1 IRKVRSEVRD
11 SEFQDV
17 KFVLTGGERK
27 RLRKRSA
34 SDPISREPNCV
45 RSCLGIK
52 RLKLTRNTFALET
65 SVRLYVQAAPNDS
78 NPAGCYPGKRRSFD
92 STVKPPTKRPFARN
106 VPLLPIPKSSET
118 PVPTLR
124 RAKVF

>member
-1 IRKVRSEVRD
+1 MFE
-11 SEFQDV
+11 E
-17 KFVLTGGERK
+17 
-27 RLRKRSA
+27 
-34 SDPISREPNCV
+34 
-45 RSCLGIK
+45 IK

-78 NPAGCYPGKRRSFD
+78 NPAGCYPGKRRSSD

-106 VPLLPIPKSSET
+106 VPLLPIPKSSKT

-124 RAKVF
+124 RAKVFRLRCYYLGVECGSNVDEDSVPRKGVVSRQSG